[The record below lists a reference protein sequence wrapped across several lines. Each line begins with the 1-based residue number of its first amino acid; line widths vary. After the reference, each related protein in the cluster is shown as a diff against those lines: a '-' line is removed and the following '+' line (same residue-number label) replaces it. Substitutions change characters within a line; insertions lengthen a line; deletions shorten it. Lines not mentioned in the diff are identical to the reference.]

1 MARYSQLFSI
11 EVRHSFFTSGLCR
24 ELEFV
29 PTPRTAGKIRNAG
42 LLHKATRAGVRV
54 FSDLER
60 LDSLQLHAADDQD
73 PLELVFKA
81 YSLDPLFMNYTE
93 GGRAQDDT
101 VRFFGSSTAVAQND
115 GSLRLHA
122 GEYTGAEDFKPMD
135 FPGFQDVLTPKDRM
149 AKPTFVV
156 SISVPEGVADALI
169 DGSYEGPRAYFV
181 NFQERKTFWK
191 YFLVGDLAREDIYV
205 ADLDNSTKF
214 VLGGNEVLADER
226 TAITF
231 ESTTALPLRE
241 RSEYRF
247 QLRERG
253 SGDGKVLIRR
263 LPTASAAQLGEEQT
277 EGQDTLV
284 SEMYVNS

>member
-11 EVRHSFFTSGLCR
+11 EVRHSFFASGLCR

-42 LLHKATRAGVRV
+42 LLLKLTRAGIRV
-54 FSDLER
+54 FSDLGR

-81 YSLDPLFMNYTE
+81 YARDPLFMNYTE
-93 GGRAQDDT
+93 SGPDRQDA
-101 VRFFGSSTAVAQND
+101 VRYFDSVAAVTQED

-122 GEYTGAEDFKPMD
+122 GVYAGVEDFRPTD
-135 FPGFQDVLTPKDRM
+135 DRGFQDVLTPRDRL
-149 AKPTFVV
+149 AKPAFVV
-156 SISVPEGVADALI
+156 NIGVPKEDADALG
-169 DGSYEGPRAYFV
+169 DGTDGGPRAYFV
-181 NFQERKTFWK
+181 NFQERQTIWK
-191 YFLVGDLAREDIYV
+191 YLLVGDLAREDYYV
-205 ADLDNSTKF
+205 ADLDNSTEF
-214 VLGGNEVLADER
+214 APGGNEVLADER

-231 ESTTALPLRE
+231 KSTTALPLRE

-247 QLRERG
+247 QLRERD

-263 LPTASAAQLGEEQT
+263 LPVASAARIGMERT
-277 EGQDTLV
+277 EGQATLV
-284 SEMYVNS
+284 SEMYINS